1 MMKLPAARGL
11 GRPHV
16 RSLAVIP
23 VTPASHIR
31 FSNHPRFHLGGGTHA
46 QPEGTRLQSHQL

>member
-16 RSLAVIP
+16 RSLAVIA
-23 VTPASHIR
+23 V
-31 FSNHPRFHLGGGTHA
+31 
-46 QPEGTRLQSHQL
+46 TRLTHQILKTTQVSLGRRNPCAV